1 MAYSYYPQST
11 HMCSHYPK
19 SSYMHNLKHETL
31 AVVEPWVKNGLWEAQ
46 TISTEHALREAAAVS
61 YLIGR
66 GYQPQHAHQIV
77 ESWWHH

>member
-19 SSYMHNLKHETL
+19 SSDMHNLKHETL